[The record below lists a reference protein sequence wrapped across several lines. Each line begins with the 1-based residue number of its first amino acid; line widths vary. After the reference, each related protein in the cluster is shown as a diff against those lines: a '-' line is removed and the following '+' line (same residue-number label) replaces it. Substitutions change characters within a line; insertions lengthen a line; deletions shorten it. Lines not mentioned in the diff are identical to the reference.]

1 MCTCT
6 VWFPC
11 RQGDEATAAYIILS
25 GRLRSVVR
33 RTDGKKELVD
43 EYGRGEA
50 IGVVRHTPY
59 VRYIHLSTF
68 LLCASMLCVQ
78 IEVMTSSQCAT
89 TVHAIRDSELACL
102 PAGLLNTIKVKQP
115 QVSQFLQHK
124 EHIVSVL
131 LLVSCLLSGGV
142 STDPHAGGE
151 NSRQLQSPLV
161 LLQSSHR

>member
-1 MCTCT
+1 MCICT

-59 VRYIHLSTF
+59 ILVHLS
-68 LLCASMLCVQ
+68 LCGSMLCKQ

-115 QVSQFLQHK
+115 QVSQ
-124 EHIVSVL
+124 SY
-131 LLVSCLLSGGV
+131 
-142 STDPHAGGE
+142 
-151 NSRQLQSPLV
+151 
-161 LLQSSHR
+161 SSK

>member
-50 IGVVRHTPY
+50 IGVVRHT
-59 VRYIHLSTF
+59 
-68 LLCASMLCVQ
+68 SMYATYMYMYQPSCCVP
-78 IEVMTSSQCAT
+78 QC
-89 TVHAIRDSELACL
+89 
-102 PAGLLNTIKVKQP
+102 
-115 QVSQFLQHK
+115 
-124 EHIVSVL
+124 SVYRL
-131 LLVSCLLSGGV
+131 
-142 STDPHAGGE
+142 
-151 NSRQLQSPLV
+151 R
-161 LLQSSHR
+161 

>member
-1 MCTCT
+1 M
-6 VWFPC
+6 WFPC

-59 VRYIHLSTF
+59 VDVHYVILS
-68 LLCASMLCVQ
+68 LCGSMLCIQ

-115 QVSQFLQHK
+115 QVNQFYSPK
-124 EHIVSVL
+124 EHIVSVPL
-131 LLVSCLLSGGV
+131 FLPCLLSGGV

-151 NSRQLQSPLV
+151 NSGQLQSPLV